1 MNRPIKVLFC
11 IETISSG
18 GVEQTRLTLARH
30 LPKSEFEIKIIC
42 TNASGPIADGLKK
55 EGVELF
61 VIGSM
66 KGPFDWNT
74 HKQVQQVIKE
84 YRPDI
89 IHGGVF
95 EGNSMAAISGF
106 LKRVP
111 VIILEETS
119 DPQNRSGRAN
129 WLLRQYVRL
138 ADKIIAI
145 SPDVKHYLT
154 SKAKISPENVRMINN
169 GVTIPKYPTQKRI
182 SMKRTDLGLAKS
194 DVVVGFVGRLFND
207 HKRVTDLLEAVALL
221 ADPRIKVLIVGDGR
235 DKGLVVEKLNS
246 LGLLEKVI
254 MAGYQNET
262 TLYYSMMD
270 IFCVPSAR
278 EGFGLVAAEAMLH
291 HLPVIASEVGG
302 LKNVVVDGETG
313 YLVPPKDPIA
323 IASKINELILDA
335 EKRTQMG
342 EMGYRRSMEN
352 YTADQ
357 YCKNI
362 QNLYLE
368 LFGAVIQK
376 RDKKIMG

>member
-1 MNRPIKVLFC
+1 MKRPIRVLFC

-30 LPKSEFEIKIIC
+30 LPKQDFELKIIC
-42 TNASGPIADGLKK
+42 TNASGPIADNLKK

-61 VIGSM
+61 VVGSM

-74 HKQVQQVIKE
+74 HKQVLEVIK
-84 YRPDI
+84 RFHPDI

-106 LKRVP
+106 LRRVP

-119 DPQNRSGRAN
+119 DPQIRSGGAN
-129 WLLRQYVRL
+129 WLLRQYVRV

-145 SPDVKHYLT
+145 SPEVEEYLI
-154 SKAKISPENVRMINN
+154 SKAKIPLNKIKLINN
-169 GVTIPKYPTQKRI
+169 GVTVPNYPSQKRI
-182 SMKRTDLGLAKS
+182 VAKRKDLGLEQS
-194 DVVVGFVGRLFND
+194 DIVVGFVGRLFND

-221 ADPRIKVLIVGDGR
+221 PDPQIKVLIVGDGR
-235 DKGLVVEKLNS
+235 DKKLVVDKLIE

-262 TLYYSMMD
+262 TLYYSLMD

-313 YLVPPKDPIA
+313 YLVPAKDPVSM
-323 IASKINELILDA
+323 ASKIHELIIHP
-335 EKRTQMG
+335 EKRKQMG
-342 EMGYRRSMEN
+342 EFGYKRSMEN
-352 YTADQ
+352 YTAEQ

-362 QNLYLE
+362 QDLYLE
-368 LFGAVIQK
+368 LFGAIK
-376 RDKKIMG
+376 T

>member
-1 MNRPIKVLFC
+1 MRMPIKVLFC

-84 YRPDI
+84 YQPDI

-154 SKAKISPENVRMINN
+154 SKAKISQEKVRLINN

-323 IASKINELILDA
+323 IASKIKELILDA

-362 QNLYLE
+362 QNLYSE
-368 LFGAVIQK
+368 LIGAVS
-376 RDKKIMG
+376 RNRKK